1 MAYTPVPSVSTGDTW
16 SASQHNT
23 YVRDNFA
30 AGVPDIFTT
39 KGDLAVATAADTAA
53 RLAVGS
59 NGAVLVADSA
69 AASGVRWSSTGKTAS
84 AGVVAG
90 LNLSATL
97 TAAANGDSLNNYYDA
112 PTFAAG
118 TFTGLIARMMWLNA
132 SSAVKTG
139 TGTIDIAYALYID
152 APTIGASNVA
162 VYVSSG
168 KVMIGDTT
176 NAGMTTGLT
185 INQGAADNEILA
197 LKSSDVGHS
206 ITSITEADTYGVF
219 WKESA
224 LLGGLLIT
232 GLSEASGNPVEIEGL
247 YDGTLS
253 TTKSTAGKGAVTL
266 TGYNSSAGSLL
277 VPAANENI
285 VVVTAGGTTR
295 FILDA
300 DGDSHQDV
308 GTSWTNYST
317 HDDPALLTAL
327 SVLVSKPDDP
337 IRGMFGGFL
346 QEHRK
351 ELEALKLVAFNEDG
365 HHFVNMSK
373 LLMLTVGAAM
383 QTARQVAHMKTEIE
397 TLNNRLISAGA

>member
-59 NGAVLVADSA
+59 TGAILVADSA
-69 AASGVRWSSTGKTAS
+69 AAAGVRWSSTGKTAS
-84 AGVVAG
+84 AGFAIG
-90 LNLSATL
+90 IHTGATL
-97 TAAANGDSLNNYYDA
+97 TAAANSDSLYNTYIST
-112 PTFAAG
+112 TFA
-118 TFTGLIARMMWLNA
+118 TVTYTGLLAAQLVVDG
-132 SSAVKTG
+132 SAAATG
-139 TGTIDIAYALYID
+139 TGTIANSYSLYVIP
-152 APTIGASNVA
+152 PTNGTNNAAI
-162 VYVSSG
+162 YVTSG
-168 KVMIGDTT
+168 KVMIGDTS